1 MPSEK
6 SFSKLKSDV
15 ATSKAIQEDVLDKI
29 KSLQKAISIP
39 FAAGKLSFK
48 DFNELMGPATA
59 GYDIIAK
66 NNLQIWLDK
75 IAAHIDAQAGASIF
89 TIDEVLRSRSWI
101 DILEVL
107 KELGFSLN
115 TLFEKPLPTVAIGG
129 TVKGD
134 ERVSRTIDNLLY
146 SYTPYKLRGIKGNYS
161 ILLLPSQRGDSIPL
175 GWYTGEIYAF
185 HENGVKVITPDEIR
199 LTRIEELRS
208 PIFINGDYPFKLEI
222 SRDIADA
229 TYYCR
234 MGFYISYKRT
244 CQRRECPLWSPCQG
258 KRFWSQ
264 KSKPFQALV
273 KVVPNINVRVD
284 SYSTPKELVSTSDNV
299 FKIEKIDDLSA
310 KIYVDAVVFLS
321 RYLIRTPIIRPKE
334 TIGYRVH
341 TKSVAFSIEASWLRK
356 YIKNILEND
365 EALFNWIYTKYFI
378 LNTFDVNDVRGGVTT
393 FFWNLINST
402 KNKRVIEY
410 TTELRK
416 KEINNKI
423 ILFACDI
430 FLHTLSHILH
440 QEVVSQ
446 LQTASDNIIYSYS
459 RRPDETDGRYRIFLF
474 ENAEGGL
481 GLTESYAAHV
491 TKIGT
496 KMIENLINRIMEI
509 QVPCYRLLISP
520 VSMRDVE
527 KDVKTIWD
535 HVNHYNQ
542 TLQRNY
548 GIFPPVEI
556 TRYILSREDEVTAKI
571 LDKPEVATFIDDI
584 LSSTSICWDGCYN
597 CVRLETECHNTPY
610 EQLYSVSKNL
620 LVAVLNEWRRIFGIR
635 PAGLERPLLKIG
647 EARDLSN
654 YMKEAK
660 KSVHIISPWIS
671 KEIAESIIKIASKQ
685 RVRFEIITSDDLTVD
700 THKKALEKFA
710 RTTVPNVNVYIIRE
724 KLHAKM
730 LIVDE
735 RVLVMGSANLT
746 LSGLYENIESY
757 IVLATPDTI
766 KSSLLQFNELLS
778 VSSPISSFKF
788 HNKRS

>member
-1 MPSEK
+1 MSSK
-6 SFSKLKSDV
+6 NSFSKLKTDV
-15 ATSKAIQEDVLDKI
+15 ATSKAIQEDVLEKI
-29 KSLQKAISIP
+29 KNLEKAISSL
-39 FAAGKLSFK
+39 FTTGKLSFK
-48 DFNELMGPATA
+48 DFNELMILATA
-59 GYDIIAK
+59 GYKIIK

-134 ERVSRTIDNLLY
+134 ERASRTIDNLLY

-161 ILLLPSQRGDSIPL
+161 ILLLPSKTGDSIPP

-222 SRDIADA
+222 NRDIPDA

-234 MGFYISYKRT
+234 MGFYFSYKRT
-244 CQRRECPLWSPCQG
+244 CQRRKCPLWSPCQG
-258 KRFWSQ
+258 KRFWSE
-264 KSKPFQALV
+264 KPKPFQALT
-273 KVVPNINVRVD
+273 KVVPKINVKVY
-284 SYSTPKELVSTSDNV
+284 SYSTPKELVSTYDNI

-310 KIYVDAVVFLS
+310 KIYVDAAVFLS

-334 TIGYRVH
+334 TIGYRIQ

-365 EALFNWIYTKYFI
+365 ETLFNWIYTKYFI
-378 LNTFDVNDVRGGVTT
+378 FNTFDVNDVRGGVTT

-402 KNKRVIEY
+402 KNKKVVEY
-410 TTELRK
+410 TAGLRR
-416 KEINNKI
+416 KEVNDKL

-430 FLHTLSHILH
+430 FLHTLSHLLH

-446 LQTASDNIIYSYS
+446 LQTAGDNIIYSYS
-459 RRPDETDGRYRIFLF
+459 RWPESDGRYRIFLF

-491 TKIGT
+491 SKFGM
-496 KMIENLINRIMEI
+496 KMIETLVNRIMEI
-509 QVPCYRLLISP
+509 QVPCYHLSISP
-520 VSMRDVE
+520 ISMKDME
-527 KDVKTIWD
+527 KDVKTIWER
-535 HVNHYNQ
+535 VNYYNQ

-548 GIFPPVEI
+548 GIFPPVEV
-556 TRYILSREDEVTAKI
+556 TRYILSKEDEVTAKI

-584 LSSTSICWDGCYN
+584 LSSTAICWDGCYN

-620 LVAVLNEWRRIFGIR
+620 LVAILNEWRRIFGIK
-635 PAGLERPLLKIG
+635 PAGLREPLLKIG

-660 KSVHIISPWIS
+660 KSVQIISPWIS
-671 KEIAESIIKIASKQ
+671 KEIAESIIKIASEQ
-685 RVRFEIITSDDLTVD
+685 GIRFEIITSDDLTVD
-700 THKKALEKFA
+700 THRKALEKFV
-710 RTTVPNVNVYIIRE
+710 RTTIPNVNVYIIRE

-730 LIVDE
+730 LIIDE
-735 RVLVMGSANLT
+735 SVLIMGSANLT

-778 VSSPISSFKF
+778 ISSPISSLKF
-788 HNKRS
+788 L